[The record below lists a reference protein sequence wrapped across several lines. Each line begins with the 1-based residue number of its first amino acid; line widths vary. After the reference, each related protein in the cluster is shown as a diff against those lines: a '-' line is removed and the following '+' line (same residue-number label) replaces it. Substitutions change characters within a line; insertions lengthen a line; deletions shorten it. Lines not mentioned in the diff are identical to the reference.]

1 MVDKPQGHLERLKPI
16 ADIGIVRCHRIRTLP
31 KCWNHYRLVPCLKP
45 GKESEVYSPWR
56 FNGLTF
62 APRMAMA
69 VRCWVVELDPFC
81 QSFIRGTLRD
91 KKDEESWTHWRINLK
106 SPSICLSFEIY
117 KLQFRFGLFPTHFG
131 VLVKKFQAGKGLVDE
146 TNWNQYLGASTFNDK
161 ADCDMSTKKENHKK
175 WSLLTV
181 LHQFAHNKSG
191 KFSLCYW
198 LTSAKKHQPFGTCWP
213 VKLHPGEIEAM
224 GQKLDD
230 LDSSRLYVGEF
241 GFRGFHQWDSGQS
254 QCEHGLVPWIPILEG
269 KTGWMWTSIRSIMRT
284 SNFFGKPHIFWLH
297 SFGKAPRLSEI
308 LIDSCHLYRRLFT
321 QRGLFLLLINTAFH
335 RGISQISW
343 QTK

>member
-1 MVDKPQGHLERLKPI
+1 M
-16 ADIGIVRCHRIRTLP
+16 
-31 KCWNHYRLVPCLKP
+31 
-45 GKESEVYSPWR
+45 
-56 FNGLTF
+56 
-62 APRMAMA
+62 
-69 VRCWVVELDPFC
+69 
-81 QSFIRGTLRD
+81 
-91 KKDEESWTHWRINLK
+91 
-106 SPSICLSFEIY
+106 SFEIY

-131 VLVKKFQAGKGLVDE
+131 VLVKKIQAGKGLVDE

-161 ADCDMSTKKENHKK
+161 ADCDMSPKKENHKK
-175 WSLLTV
+175 WSLLSV

-198 LTSAKKHQPFGTCWP
+198 LASAKKHQPFGTCWP

-284 SNFFGKPHIFWLH
+284 SIFLGNPTFFDFTVLEKLQDCRRFWLIHVIFTDDCSLNEGFFCCSSTLHFIVESHKYPGKQNKSKQTFQLFSETFYIPKVDNAGSYPDHGLYWSADH
-297 SFGKAPRLSEI
+297 SAWYHLLDQDYSTREQDLLDAAWKEHVHEETLGQGLGIAMRIVRSHVRNKEKSKHNKTWWLSLRTLIRTPFGL
-308 LIDSCHLYRRLFT
+308 
-321 QRGLFLLLINTAFH
+321 
-335 RGISQISW
+335 
-343 QTK
+343 

>member
-1 MVDKPQGHLERLKPI
+1 MASHLLPGWQWQSDAELLSWIPFVKASFVVLCETKRMRIINSLKNQSKI
-16 ADIGIVRCHRIRTLP
+16 TINMFVLWDLQTSIQIWTVSHTLWSFGEKNP
-31 KCWNHYRLVPCLKP
+31 GRQVSGRWNQL
-45 GKESEVYSPWR
+45 ESVSWR
-56 FNGLTF
+56 FNIQ
-62 APRMAMA
+62 R
-69 VRCWVVELDPFC
+69 
-81 QSFIRGTLRD
+81 QSRLWYVP
-91 KKDEESWTHWRINLK
+91 E
-106 SPSICLSFEIY
+106 
-117 KLQFRFGLFPTHFG
+117 
-131 VLVKKFQAGKGLVDE
+131 KG
-146 TNWNQYLGASTFNDK
+146 
-161 ADCDMSTKKENHKK
+161 NHKK

-335 RGISQISW
+335 RGISQISQ